1 MKPRIDIEKIG
12 VVSLWVLLAVW
23 VIFLVKYALGLPLPE
38 IVNTALIVV
47 GVAAGIGVF
56 AWLARHARL
65 L

>member
-1 MKPRIDIEKIG
+1 MNMERVG

-23 VIFLVKYALGLPLPE
+23 VVFLVKYALGLHLPE
-38 IVNTALIVV
+38 VVNTALIVV

>member
-1 MKPRIDIEKIG
+1 MNMERVG

-23 VIFLVKYALGLPLPE
+23 VVFLVKYALGLHLPDV
-38 IVNTALIVV
+38 VNTALVVV

>member
-1 MKPRIDIEKIG
+1 MKPRIDIEKIR

-23 VIFLVKYALGLPLPE
+23 VVFLVKYALGLHLPDA
-38 IVNTALIVV
+38 VNMALIVV

-56 AWLARHARL
+56 AWLARHTRL